1 MSIETQRLAL
11 FLPSLRGGGAERVM
25 VNLAR
30 GFVKRGIAVD
40 LVLAKV
46 EGPYLSEVPQEVR
59 IIDLKS
65 QRVLTSLPG
74 LIRYLRREKPSVLLS
89 AMDHTNL
96 IALWAK
102 KLSRIPMRVVVSV
115 HNNLEKSSQ
124 NATFWRGH
132 VVPWGIRLFYP
143 WADIVIA
150 VSQGVAE
157 SIVTTTG
164 LSREKIRVIYNPVV
178 TPDLFEKAK
187 ESVAHPWFHPK
198 EHPIVISVGRL
209 TKQKDYPT
217 LLRAFAM
224 VRKKIP
230 ARLLVLGEGEERPR
244 LEKLIDGL
252 NLREWVD
259 LPGFVQN
266 PFAYMARSDVF
277 VLSSAWEGFGN
288 VLVEAMACGCPVVS
302 TDCPSGPAEILE
314 GGKWG
319 KLVPVGDVDGLADS
333 ILATLEGNN
342 KFDVVKRAIDFNLTN
357 AVESYLKIMFE
368 NEEN

>member
-1 MSIETQRLAL
+1 MEKKKIAL
-11 FLPSLRGGGAERVM
+11 FIPSLRGGGAERVIL
-25 VNLAR
+25 NLAR
-30 GFVKRGIAVD
+30 GFIEQGYLTE
-40 LVLAKV
+40 LVLAKA
-46 EGPYLSEVPQEVR
+46 EGTYLSEVPREVR

-65 QRVLTSLPG
+65 HRVLTSLPG
-74 LIRYLRREKPSVLLS
+74 LIRYLRREQPSVLLS
-89 AMDHTNL
+89 ALNHTNL

-102 KLSRIPMRVVVSV
+102 KLSGVSMKVVVSV
-115 HNNLEKSSQ
+115 HGNLEKTTQ
-124 NATFWRGH
+124 NAQSWRGRIGS
-132 VVPWGIRLFYP
+132 WGIRLFYS
-143 WADIVIA
+143 WADLVIA

-157 SIVTTTG
+157 SIVTMTFVP
-164 LSREKIRVIYNPVV
+164 REKITVIYNPVV
-178 TPDLFEKAK
+178 TPDLFEKVK
-187 ESVAHPWFHPK
+187 ESVEHPWFHPK
-198 EHPIVISVGRL
+198 EHPIVISAGRL
-209 TKQKDYPT
+209 AKQKDYLT
-217 LLRAFAM
+217 LLRAFAL
-224 VRKKIP
+224 VREKIP

-244 LEKLIDGL
+244 LEKLIDEL

-319 KLVPVGDVDGLADS
+319 KLVPVGDVDALADS

-342 KFDVVKRAIDFNLTN
+342 KFDTVKRAIDFNLTN
-357 AVESYLKIMFE
+357 AVKCYLNIMFRKID
-368 NEEN
+368 NK